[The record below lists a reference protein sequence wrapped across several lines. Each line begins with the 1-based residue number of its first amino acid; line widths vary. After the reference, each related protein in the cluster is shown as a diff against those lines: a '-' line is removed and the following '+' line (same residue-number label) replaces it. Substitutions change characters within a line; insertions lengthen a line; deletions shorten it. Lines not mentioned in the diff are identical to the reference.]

1 MRPHQ
6 RDRAGAAL
14 VAVAIIVALALI
26 ASPELR
32 ALLLLTGSLGPDL
45 LALLLAT
52 QLKHFVAVLR
62 PAANALIS
70 ALCALAFSIG
80 SRALRAYAK
89 ALPWR
94 PFDKL
99 FCPALVFVTY
109 GVRCRVVG
117 AFTDDDD

>member
-1 MRPHQ
+1 MRHHPK
-6 RDRAGAAL
+6 DWSGATL
-14 VAVAIIVALALI
+14 VAAAIIVALALV

-32 ALLLLTGSLGPDL
+32 ALLLFSSSLGPDL

-52 QLKHFVAVLR
+52 QLRHFVSVLL
-62 PAANALIS
+62 PAANALNS
-70 ALCALAFSIG
+70 TLCTLAFSIA
-80 SRALRAYAK
+80 SCALWAYSK

-109 GVRCRVVG
+109 GVRCRIVG
-117 AFTDDDD
+117 ALTDDD